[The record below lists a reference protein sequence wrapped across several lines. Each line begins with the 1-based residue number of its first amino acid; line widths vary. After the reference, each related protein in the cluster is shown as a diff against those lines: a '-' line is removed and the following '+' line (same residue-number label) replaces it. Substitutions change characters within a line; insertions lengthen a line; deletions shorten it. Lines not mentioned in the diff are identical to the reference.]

1 MRFTAISRA
10 IGLVALAGVLSACAS
25 SNENLQR
32 ATATEVGNTRT
43 GDVAVSNV
51 NRKSTS
57 VSWNAKAPAGC
68 YECDADD
75 MVRKVHCVKV
85 DCPK

>member
-1 MRFTAISRA
+1 MRIATITRALSLATLTAM
-10 IGLVALAGVLSACAS
+10 LCACAS
-25 SNENLQR
+25 TNDNLQR
-32 ATATEVGNTRT
+32 ATAVEIGNTRT
-43 GDVAVSNV
+43 GDVTVSDI
-51 NRKSTS
+51 NRKATS
-57 VSWNAKAPAGC
+57 VSWTAKAPAGC

>member
-1 MRFTAISRA
+1 MRFTS
-10 IGLVALAGVLSACAS
+10 VARIFSLAATTALLCACAS
-25 SNENLQR
+25 GGDNLQR
-32 ATATEVGNTRT
+32 ATATEIGNTRT

-51 NRKSTS
+51 NRKATS
-57 VSWNAKAPAGC
+57 VSWQAKAPAGC

-75 MVRKVHCVKV
+75 MMRKVHCVKV

>member
-1 MRFTAISRA
+1 MRFTPLSRA
-10 IGLVALAGVLSACAS
+10 IGLAALIGMLSACAS
-25 SNENLQR
+25 TNDNLQR

-43 GDVAVSNV
+43 SDVAVTNV
-51 NRKSTS
+51 NRKATS
-57 VSWNAKAPAGC
+57 VSWTAKAPAGC

>member
-1 MRFTAISRA
+1 MRITTVSR
-10 IGLVALAGVLSACAS
+10 VLSLAALTGMLCACAS
-25 SNENLQR
+25 TNDNLQR
-32 ATATEVGNTRT
+32 ATATEIGNTRT
-43 GDVAVSNV
+43 SDVAVSNV
-51 NRKSTS
+51 NRKATS
-57 VSWNAKAPAGC
+57 VAWTAKAPAGC